1 MRPYLAQ
8 IRSNL
13 RLMGR
18 DRGVLFF
25 SVFFPMVFFLIFA
38 FSFGGAKNPAAMS
51 QTVAMVLILG
61 VLGNGL
67 FGAGMRAVQERE
79 TGILRR
85 FKVAPVGAAPI
96 IIASLVAGLVSYL
109 PVIALVLVSAHLGFK
124 MPYPQHLLDLLIFVS
139 IGLLTFRA
147 VGMIVA
153 AVVNSAQESAILT
166 QLLYLPMLF
175 LSGATFPMTFFPK
188 WLQTVAQFLPAT
200 YLHAGLQSILITG
213 QGLQPNLVAAGSL
226 IVAGAVAVFIG
237 VKLFRWEKEEKI
249 SGRAKLWILVVLSP
263 FLAMG
268 VYQAKT
274 QQNVERDKIT
284 ARMMRRD
291 ENVLFQNVRI
301 FVGNGKVI
309 ERGAVLIKAGKID
322 RVFDSPPAE
331 PSSMNADIVESSGK
345 TLLPGLIDMHVHLG
359 APGGVYSN
367 ASEYGLPNAQRREL
381 AAYLYSGITAV
392 RSTGDALDQSL
403 ALRKLIASGQYLGA
417 ELFVCGPM
425 FTAEGGHGTEYGK
438 YLPENMRAQFA
449 LQISRTPKSA
459 AEARAQVDELK
470 AKGVDG
476 IKAIL
481 ESGWS
486 GSLFNHLDF
495 GLYREIAKQAQADH
509 LPLATHTGDVND
521 VRAAVEA
528 GTTTIEHGS
537 FRERIPTDVFVQM
550 KRRGVIYDP
559 TLAIVEAMRDL
570 AHGKTDLLDRALV
583 LQVGPPALLDQTKI
597 ELKKMSGQ
605 MPSTRM
611 DEEYAIAEDNLKAAF
626 AAGVTLVAGS
636 DAGNLMVIHG
646 PTIQRE
652 LYLWVRAGIPP
663 AAAIQAATFEAAKAL
678 RADSRIGS
686 IQPGR
691 EATFILVDGDPVQDI
706 SNLERVTG
714 VVFKGEQVWR
724 TALFEQDK
732 KD

>member
-8 IRSNL
+8 MRSNL

-38 FSFGGAKNPAAMS
+38 FSFGGAKNPAAMQ

-79 TGILRR
+79 TGVLRR

-109 PVIALVLVSAHLGFK
+109 PVLALVLISAHLGFK
-124 MPYPQHLLDLLIFVS
+124 MPYPQHLLDLLVFVS
-139 IGLLTFRA
+139 IGLLAFRA

-153 AVVNSAQESAILT
+153 SVVNSAQESAIVT

-175 LSGATFPMTFFPK
+175 LSGATFPMTFFPN
-188 WLQTVAQFLPAT
+188 WLQTAAQFLPAT
-200 YLHAGLQSILITG
+200 YLHEGLQSILISG
-213 QGLQPNLVAAGSL
+213 EGLSPNLLAAGSL
-226 IVAGAVAVFIG
+226 ILAGAVSVFIG

-249 SGRAKLWILVVLSP
+249 AGNAKLWILVVLSP
-263 FLAMG
+263 FVVMG

-274 QQNVERDKIT
+274 KQNVERDKVTSRI
-284 ARMMRRD
+284 MRR
-291 ENVLFQNVRI
+291 NQSVLFQNVRI
-301 FVGNGKVI
+301 FVGDGKVI
-309 ERGAVLIKAGKID
+309 ERGAVLIKGGKID
-322 RVFDSPPAE
+322 RVFDSPPTDT
-331 PSSMNADIVESSGK
+331 SGMNADVIEASGK

-359 APGGVYSN
+359 APGGLYTN
-367 ASEYGLPNAQRREL
+367 PTDYGSPNAQRREL

-392 RSTGDALDQSL
+392 RSTGDVLDQSL
-403 ALRKLIASGQYLGA
+403 ALRGLVASGEYLGA

-438 YLPENMRAQFA
+438 YLPENMRAQFDA
-449 LQISRTPKSA
+449 QIARTPKSA

-495 GLYREIAKQAQADH
+495 ALYREIAKEAQADH

-537 FRERIPTDVFVQM
+537 FRERIPAELFAEM
-550 KRRGVIYDP
+550 KQRDVIYDP
-559 TLAIVEAMRDL
+559 TLAVVEALKDL
-570 AHGKTDLLDRALV
+570 AHGKTELLNRALV
-583 LQVGPPALLDQTKI
+583 QQVGPRALLDQTKT
-597 ELKKMSGQ
+597 ELKKMSAQLPGD
-605 MPSTRM
+605 RM
-611 DEEYAIAEDNLKAAF
+611 DEEFGIAEGNLKAAF
-626 AAGVTLVAGS
+626 DAGVTLVAGS
-636 DAGNLMVIHG
+636 DAGNLMVVHG
-646 PTIQRE
+646 ATIQRE
-652 LYLWVRAGIPP
+652 LYLWVRAGVPP
-663 AAAIQAATFEAAKAL
+663 AVALEAATLQAAKAL
-678 RADSRIGS
+678 RADGRMGS
-686 IQPGR
+686 IQAGK
-691 EATFILVDGDPVQDI
+691 EATFILVDGDPVEDI
-706 SNLERVTG
+706 SNLERVTS
-714 VVFKGEQVWR
+714 VIFKGEHVSR
-724 TALFEQDK
+724 NELFDQDK

>member
-1 MRPYLAQ
+1 
-8 IRSNL
+8 
-13 RLMGR
+13 MGR
-18 DRGVLFF
+18 DKGVLFF
-25 SVFFPMVFFLIFA
+25 SAFFPMVFFLIFA

-51 QTVAMVLILG
+51 QTVAVVLILG

-79 TGILRR
+79 TGVLRR

-96 IIASLVAGLVSYL
+96 ILASLVAGLASYL
-109 PVIALVLVSAHLGFK
+109 PVVALVLVSAHLGFH
-124 MPYPQHLLDLLIFVS
+124 MPYPGHLLDLLVFVS
-139 IGLLTFRA
+139 IGLLAFRA

-153 AVVNSAQESAILT
+153 AVVNSAQESAIVT

-175 LSGATFPMTFFPK
+175 LSGATFPMSFFPN
-188 WLQTVAQFLPAT
+188 WLQSVAQFLPAT
-200 YLHAGLQSILITG
+200 YLNEGLQSILIGG
-213 QGLQPNLVAAGSL
+213 QGLKPNLVAAGSL
-226 IVAGAVAVFIG
+226 ILAAVVSVFIG

-249 SGRAKLWILVVLSP
+249 SGKAKLWILVVLSP
-263 FLAMG
+263 FIVMG

-274 QQNVERDKIT
+274 KQNMERNKVTSRIV
-284 ARMMRRD
+284 RR
-291 ENVLFQNVRI
+291 NQSALYQNVRI
-301 FVGNGKVI
+301 FVGDGRVI
-309 ERGAVLIKAGKID
+309 ERGAVLIRGGKID
-322 RVFDSPPAE
+322 RVFDTPPTDT
-331 PSSMNADIVESSGK
+331 SGMNADVIESAGK

-359 APGGVYSN
+359 APGGLYTN
-367 ASEYGLPNAQRREL
+367 PTDYAAPNAQRREL

-403 ALRKLIASGQYLGA
+403 ALRALVASGEYLGA

-438 YLPENMRAQFA
+438 YLPANMRAEFSR
-449 LQISRTPKSA
+449 QIVRTPKSA
-459 AEARAQVDELK
+459 AEARSQVDELK

-495 GLYREIAKQAQADH
+495 ALYGEIARQAQFDH

-528 GTTTIEHGS
+528 GSTTIEHGS
-537 FRERIPTDVFVQM
+537 FRERIPAELFVEM
-550 KRRGVIYDP
+550 KQKGVIYDP
-559 TLAIVEAMRDL
+559 TLAVVEAMKDL

-583 LQVGPPALLDQTKI
+583 LQVGPRALLDQTKT
-597 ELKKMSGQ
+597 ELKKMSGEL
-605 MPSTRM
+605 PGGHM
-611 DEEYAIAEDNLKAAF
+611 DEEFGIAEDNLKAAF
-626 AAGVTLVAGS
+626 AAGVPLVAGS

-652 LYLWVRAGIPP
+652 LYLWVRAGVPP
-663 AAAIQAATFEAAKAL
+663 AEALQAATLQAAKAL
-678 RADSRIGS
+678 RADGRIGS
-686 IQPGR
+686 IQVGK
-691 EATFILVDGDPVQDI
+691 EATFILVDGDPVENI
-706 SNLERVTG
+706 SYLERVTT
-714 VVFKGEQVWR
+714 VVFKGEQVSR
-724 TALFEQDK
+724 TELFNQDK
-732 KD
+732 KE

>member
-18 DRGVLFF
+18 DKGVLFF
-25 SVFFPMVFFLIFA
+25 SAFFPLVFFLIFA
-38 FSFGGAKNPAAMS
+38 FSFGGPRNPAAMS

-79 TGILRR
+79 TGVLRR

-109 PVIALVLVSAHLGFK
+109 PVVALVLLSAHLGFR
-124 MPYPQHLLDLLIFVS
+124 MPYPQHLLELLVFVS
-139 IGLLTFRA
+139 IGLLAFRA

-153 AVVNSAQESAILT
+153 SVVNSAQESAIVT

-175 LSGATFPMTFFPK
+175 LSGATFPMSFFPT
-188 WLQTVAQFLPAT
+188 WLQMAAQFLPAT
-200 YLHAGLQSILITG
+200 YLHEGLQSMLIG
-213 QGLQPNLVAAGSL
+213 DEGFAPNLVS
-226 IVAGAVAVFIG
+226 AGALILAGTVSVFIG

-249 SGRAKLWILVVLSP
+249 SGKAKLWILVVLSP
-263 FLAMG
+263 FIVMG
-268 VYQAKT
+268 VYQVKT
-274 QQNVERDKIT
+274 RQNLTRNKVT
-284 ARMMRRD
+284 ARIRQRNQSALYRD
-291 ENVLFQNVRI
+291 VRI
-301 FVGNGKVI
+301 FVGDGKII
-309 ERGAVLIKAGKID
+309 ERGAVLIRRGKID
-322 RVFDSPPAE
+322 RVFDSPPTDT
-331 PSSMNADIVESSGK
+331 SGMNADLIESAGK

-359 APGGVYSN
+359 APGGLYTNPSD
-367 ASEYGLPNAQRREL
+367 YGSPNAQRREL

-403 ALRKLIASGQYLGA
+403 ALRKLVDSGEYLGA

-438 YLPENMRAQFA
+438 YLPENMRAEFNR
-449 LQISRTPKSA
+449 QIARTPKSA

-470 AKGVDG
+470 ARGVDG

-486 GSLFNHLDF
+486 GSLFTHLDF
-495 GLYREIAKQAQADH
+495 ALYREIAKEAKADN

-528 GTTTIEHGS
+528 GSTTIEHGS
-537 FRERIPTDVFVQM
+537 FRERIPAEVFAEM

-559 TLAIVEAMRDL
+559 TLAIVEGLKDL
-570 AHGKTDLLDRALV
+570 ARGNTDLLDRALV
-583 LQVGPPALLDQTKI
+583 QQVGPRALLDQTKT
-597 ELKKMSGQ
+597 ELKKMSGG
-605 MPSTRM
+605 PPAARM
-611 DEEYAIAEDNLKAAF
+611 DEEFGIAEDNLKAAF

-646 PTIQRE
+646 ATIQRE
-652 LYLWVRAGIPP
+652 LYLWVRAGVPP
-663 AAAIQAATFEAAKAL
+663 AVALEAATLQAAKAL
-678 RADSRIGS
+678 RADGRIGS
-686 IQPGR
+686 IQRGK
-691 EATFILVDGDPVQDI
+691 EATFILVDGDPVADI
-706 SNLERVTG
+706 SNLERVAA

-724 TALFEQDK
+724 AGLFDPDK
-732 KD
+732 QE